1 MVPKDLREYLASLQ
15 QAGMLLEVNQEV
27 DWNLE
32 AACIGGMMQRV
43 GFGRYGLVFNNI
55 KGYGGGGGRL
65 AMCLYNAKPW
75 RSWERVAFAMG
86 LGKNTTLQQ
95 FREVF
100 VKGIRNPIKP
110 MEVSVAA
117 APCKEVIK
125 VGKDVNL
132 LDFPF
137 PFIHSTDGG
146 RYSTEHGIINQDPD
160 TGWINYGLYRFMVK
174 GPRRGGALWTF
185 RQHGPNIYY
194 LKYEARG
201 KTMPF
206 CLAIGGGALN
216 FVAATLSAGVGVCE
230 YDLIGGLME
239 EPMEVVRAE
248 TNNLLVPARAEII
261 LEGEVRPRERTDE
274 GPFGE
279 YVGFTHGRNV
289 SPIFRIN
296 CVTYR
301 KNPIIPVS
309 VEGCRWAEPVSM
321 VVGDA
326 LSGWEGYVSNMGFE
340 GVECWSN
347 GDIYSQYLFKK
358 EDFSSPQEKQQLAQA
373 SYAYKQMVPGHWQ
386 VMFDRDANFT
396 DTRDLNEEIALNFD
410 PRDHKLYL
418 TDQDPIMYPLSF
430 YTDAENRFRGTDAAK
445 LTTDCTTKFKDQR
458 FVPRKDLFEKA
469 YPEDLRSSVEKRW
482 TKLGFDEPFEIKEVY
497 RR

>member
-1 MVPKDLREYLASLQ
+1 MVPKDMREYLALLERE
-15 QAGMLLEVNQEV
+15 GMLLKVDQEV

-32 AACIGGMMQRV
+32 AACVGGMMQRV
-43 GFGRYGLVFNNI
+43 GFGRYALVFNNI
-55 KGYGGGGGRL
+55 KGYGPGGGRL
-65 AMCLYNAKPW
+65 AMCLYNARPW
-75 RSWERVAFAMG
+75 KQWERVALCMG
-86 LGKNTTLQQ
+86 LGKDATLSQ
-95 FREVF
+95 FGEAFIR
-100 VKGIRNPIKP
+100 GIKNPIKP
-110 MEVSVAA
+110 IEVSAA
-117 APCKEVIK
+117 GAPCKEVIK

-132 LDFPF
+132 LELPF

-160 TGWINYGLYRFMVK
+160 TGWTNYGLYRFMVK

-201 KTMPF
+201 NSMPF

-216 FVAATLSAGVGVCE
+216 FVAACLSAAVGVCE
-230 YDLIGGLME
+230 YDVIGGLSG
-239 EPMEVVRAE
+239 EPLEVVRAE

-261 LEGEVRPRERTDE
+261 IEGEVRPRERIDE

-279 YVGFTHGRNV
+279 YVGFTHGRNI
-289 SPIFRIN
+289 SPIFRVN

-301 KNPIIPVS
+301 QNPIIPVS

-326 LSGWEGYVSNMGFE
+326 FSGWTGHVSSLGFE
-340 GVECWSN
+340 GIECWAN
-347 GDIYSQYLFKK
+347 GDIMSQYLFKG
-358 EDFSSPQEKQQLAQA
+358 DFASPQEKQQLVQA
-373 SYAYKQMVPGHWQ
+373 CYAFKQMVPGHWQ
-386 VMFDRDANFT
+386 VIFDGEANFT
-396 DTRDLNEEIALNFD
+396 DPRDINEEIALNSD

-418 TDQDPIMYPLSF
+418 TDSDCMMYPLSF
-430 YTDAENRFRGTDAAK
+430 FTDAENRFRGTDAAK
-445 LTTDCTTKFKDQR
+445 LTTDCTTKFKDPR
-458 FVPRKDLFEKA
+458 FVPRKALFEKA
-469 YPEDLRSSVEKRW
+469 YPEDVKTYAEKMW
-482 TKLGFDEPFEIKEVY
+482 SKLGFDEPLEIKEVY